1 VPSWGRFAPYC
12 ITFEH
17 ILYPIISMRYDLF
30 LDLSKYFR
38 VLCEVVN
45 ALRNLHHF
53 PAPEMEFF
61 CGKRS
66 ISDKVWKSF
75 LLFILLTGFVLL
87 TSISF
92 PLPLLAETPPLDELV
107 EKIQSS
113 YEKAEDLKAR
123 FVQETTIKSIRKVE
137 REEGT
142 VYFKKP
148 RKMLWDYSRPKSKK
162 LIINPR
168 KAWLYIPEDNLVY
181 VQDARKI
188 LNSRLVIRFLT
199 GVGRLKDD
207 FFVRY
212 AQPLERDSQGNYLLE
227 LKPRSAGTTAGIER
241 LSLTIARDDYQI
253 IACSLRDT
261 YGNLTRITFRNITIN
276 NNLSDSLFTFSPP
289 PGTIVQTVP

>member
-1 VPSWGRFAPYC
+1 
-12 ITFEH
+12 
-17 ILYPIISMRYDLF
+17 
-30 LDLSKYFR
+30 
-38 VLCEVVN
+38 
-45 ALRNLHHF
+45 LRNLYHF
-53 PAPEMEFF
+53 PAPETDFF
-61 CGKRS
+61 NRKS
-66 ISDKVWKSF
+66 IVSGKVWKSF
-75 LLFILLTGFVLL
+75 LLFILLTEFILL
-87 TSISF
+87 TGISF
-92 PLPLLAETPPLDELV
+92 PPPLLAGTLPLDELV

-123 FVQETTIKSIRKVE
+123 FAQDTTIKSIRKVE

-148 RKMLWDYSRPKSKK
+148 RKMLWDYSSPKSKK

-207 FFVRY
+207 FLVRF
-212 AQPLERDSQGNYLLE
+212 AQPYERDSQGNYLLE
-227 LKPRSAGTTAGIER
+227 LKPRSPGTTAGIER
-241 LSLTIARDDYQI
+241 LALTVGKDDYQI
-253 IACSLRDT
+253 IACSLRDI

-276 NNLSDSLFTFSPP
+276 NKLSDSLFTFKPP
-289 PGTIVQTVP
+289 PGTIVQSIP

>member
-1 VPSWGRFAPYC
+1 
-12 ITFEH
+12 
-17 ILYPIISMRYDLF
+17 LF
-30 LDLSKYFR
+30 LDLSGYFR
-38 VLCEVVN
+38 VHCEVIN
-45 ALRNLHHF
+45 ALRNLYHF
-53 PAPEMEFF
+53 PAPEMDFF

-66 ISDKVWKSF
+66 IQDKVWKSF

-87 TSISF
+87 TSIFF
-92 PLPLLAETPPLDELV
+92 PIPLLAETPPLDDLV

-113 YEKAEDLKAR
+113 YEKAEDLKAH

-148 RKMLWDYSRPKSKK
+148 KKMFWDYNGKPKSKK

-181 VQDARKI
+181 IQDAKKI

-212 AQPLERDSQGNYLLE
+212 SRPHEKDARGNYLLE

-241 LSLTIARDDYQI
+241 LSLTVGGDNYQI

-261 YGNLTRITFRNITIN
+261 YGNLTRITFQNISIN
-276 NNLSDSLFTFSPP
+276 NNLSDSLFTFTPP
-289 PGTIVQTVP
+289 PGTIVQTLP